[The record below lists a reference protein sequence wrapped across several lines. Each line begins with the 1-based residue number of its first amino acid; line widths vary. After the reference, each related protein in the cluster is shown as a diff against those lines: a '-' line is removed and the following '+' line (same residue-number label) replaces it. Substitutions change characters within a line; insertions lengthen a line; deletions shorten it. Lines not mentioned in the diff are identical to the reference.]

1 MVDLAHCG
9 LQDRLPPQEGM
20 LKFLEQIGFS
30 HWTGAGEK
38 KFEGSVFDR
47 SVYDN
52 WNYKQDYTRNSGLAA
67 WLDTQVGKA
76 SMHAATQGTRQCQ
89 SDFDVDCTIDLIKD
103 IGNVGSVVDNTFEYI
118 KKSFCIFELY
128 ATVQGD
134 TNLMRPSSI
143 TEHKDVLAID
153 RPQVGETL
161 RNGDDGHPYW
171 IGTINAE
178 STLTRRQQDK
188 LMIDRFIQ
196 QIGRASCRERV

>member
-76 SMHAATQGTRQCQ
+76 SMHAAIQGTRQRN
-89 SDFDVDCTIDLIKD
+89 SDFDMQCVIEVT
-103 IGNVGSVVDNTFEYI
+103 
-118 KKSFCIFELY
+118 
-128 ATVQGD
+128 
-134 TNLMRPSSI
+134 
-143 TEHKDVLAID
+143 KDVGTTVAAMDPTVEYLKQSLGAAKWCGAVPGGSKWLCLTPFPKDWLRQILTSD
-153 RPQVGETL
+153 R
-161 RNGDDGHPYW
+161 
-171 IGTINAE
+171 AE
-178 STLTRRQQDK
+178 ATRG
-188 LMIDRFIQ
+188 RFIVEGVLGSAPSTGLQ
-196 QIGRASCRERV
+196 PRPAARRTSA